1 MWPTTWPRSTL
12 LATGL
17 LLLASPIAGVKH
29 ALGRPERH
37 DSNWQ
42 PEYVL
47 VATAQ
52 NITINCE
59 SRYSVTFNQTSPG
72 PALRLQEGKTTWVRV
87 WNRIPDNN
95 VTVVSLGISSSS
107 CSFSCAITSD

>member
-1 MWPTTWPRSTL
+1 MWSATWLRPLL
-12 LATGL
+12 LAAGL
-17 LLLASPIAGVKH
+17 LLSASPLVDAKRPKH

-37 DSNWQ
+37 DSDWQ

-95 VTVVSLGISSSS
+95 VTVVSIMDVH
-107 CSFSCAITSD
+107 FIRTFD